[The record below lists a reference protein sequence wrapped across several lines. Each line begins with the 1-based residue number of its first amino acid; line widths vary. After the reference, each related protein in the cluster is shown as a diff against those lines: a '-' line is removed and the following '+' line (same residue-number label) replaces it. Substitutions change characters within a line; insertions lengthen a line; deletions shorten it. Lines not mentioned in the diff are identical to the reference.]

1 MKTLKTII
9 LLIIMSLYLTSCTDL
24 ITDDDLQMLDTI
36 ENTQGTDGNTGLTG
50 GGDGSTGNGGGKNG

>member
-50 GGDGSTGNGGGKNG
+50 GNGNEGSGGGKNG